1 MAYEDTFYVVENIIG
16 YSGPLYDHPTVYFRD
31 GSGVG
36 QSRNGSRSGHITQ
49 LHEIKENIGREHV
62 MDDAGYTIENV
73 VCPWDTEPPNLKGT
87 VTCYEKWPHY
97 RNPDGSVA
105 DHISRTPI
113 KFLDSRP
120 NKHVLAVLSQ
130 AIYLFPDEKALGTAR
145 TVTRQSA
152 VRSQMMFQSLLQ
164 KHRDAIAAAA
174 P

>member
-1 MAYEDTFYVVENIIG
+1 MTYEDAFYVVENIIG

-36 QSRNGSRSGHITQ
+36 QSRNGPRSGHITQ
-49 LHEIKENIGREHV
+49 LHEIKENMGRETV
-62 MDDAGYTIENV
+62 VNDPGYSIENI

-87 VTCYEKWPHY
+87 ITGYEKWPHY
-97 RNPDGSVA
+97 VNPDGTVA

-113 KFLDSRP
+113 KFLDGKP

-130 AIYLFPDEKALGTAR
+130 AIYLFPDEKACSKTAVE
-145 TVTRQSA
+145 THQSA

-164 KHRDAIAAAA
+164 THRDAIAAAA
-174 P
+174 R